1 MWNIKKVFMSFVLNT
16 LCYYVDILEEA
27 LLKIFLQMVS
37 GSLNTIPQIDHQTSS
52 YKKLIFSFSG
62 YFDICNEKACCCTF
76 IRSLKVYIYF
86 NTKSNWKSRPGGLY
100 NLVTQANVHSLST
113 LSQYT
118 WFSSNGSSKEE
129 KHKMRPLNQWT
140 KRQLLNKYYIFSLG
154 GFLILF

>member
-1 MWNIKKVFMSFVLNT
+1 MVLQSTSGFEVVIMWNIKKVFVSFVLNT
-16 LCYYVDILEEA
+16 LCYYVDILEDA

-52 YKKLIFSFSG
+52 YKKLIFSFNG

-100 NLVTQANVHSLST
+100 NLVTQANVHYPHCPSIRDLVQT
-113 LSQYT
+113 EAARRRNTRCGL
-118 WFSSNGSSKEE
+118 
-129 KHKMRPLNQWT
+129 
-140 KRQLLNKYYIFSLG
+140 
-154 GFLILF
+154 